1 MSNATRLLF
10 MLVAFVAISCGVYFL
25 VPSQRPS
32 AAPRIFGQPSSVTS
46 LDACSLTS
54 PSEIATVQGVQV
66 QSAQRSSHK
75 QGDLVVAQCYYPAVS
90 SDGRANLSVY
100 LQVIRPDA
108 NKGRRDALQEFWKDQ
123 LDRDSKA
130 QKRVENAEEQALEKR
145 LKRPVPISGLGEEAF
160 WLAGRRGGAL
170 YVLKQGSVLRVTV
183 GEADVTAQME
193 KSKAL
198 AKKILKRLA

>member
-1 MSNATRLLF
+1 MNSKTNIVGGNRMSNATRLLL
-10 MLVAFVAISCGVYFL
+10 MLVAFAATLCGVYFL
-25 VPSQRPS
+25 APSQRPS
-32 AAPRIFGQPSSVTS
+32 AAPRVFAQPPSVTP

-108 NKGRRDALQEFWKDQ
+108 NKERCDQIPRRLSCERQEYANPFRIQRRQLRPGREAAV
-123 LDRDSKA
+123 DRLVD
-130 QKRVENAEEQALEKR
+130 
-145 LKRPVPISGLGEEAF
+145 
-160 WLAGRRGGAL
+160 RG
-170 YVLKQGSVLRVTV
+170 
-183 GEADVTAQME
+183 
-193 KSKAL
+193 
-198 AKKILKRLA
+198 